1 MSSIETNNG
10 CPNSSP
16 DRFCLSIVSD
26 YIAANW
32 ADFSDYAKHYEV
44 DPEDLYQKISGDA
57 NTQNECVDGKRTFD
71 YDQNQRL
78 IAT

>member
-1 MSSIETNNG
+1 MSSIEPNNG

-44 DPEDLYQKISGDA
+44 DPEDLYQKISGDG
-57 NTQNECVDGKRTFD
+57 NTQN
-71 YDQNQRL
+71 
-78 IAT
+78 